1 MPTDCSNIEMRELLP
16 DFLHDTLSASER
28 ARVEAHLATCAE
40 CAAEHALLESAR
52 RAMAG
57 LRVPRVDT
65 AGIVAALPR
74 PMAPAVG
81 RRRTVGQRSPLLFR
95 LAAAITFISLGGIS
109 VAIARTYFGE
119 APVTAV
125 DSVMTWRSD
134 PALGAPSLASAD
146 TPRAASPAAGLSVH
160 PSIDDLGD
168 ADLESLLGELDL
180 IEAAPLAEPESN
192 PGGRALPV
200 TISGS

>member
-1 MPTDCSNIEMRELLP
+1 MRTDCSNIEMRELLP
-16 DFLHDTLSASER
+16 DFLHDALSPSER

-40 CAAEHALLESAR
+40 CAAEHALLKSAR

-74 PMAPAVG
+74 PMPAALQ
-81 RRRTVGQRSPLLFR
+81 RRTVARRSPMLFR

-119 APVTAV
+119 APVTSV

-134 PALGAPSLASAD
+134 PALGAPTLASAD
-146 TPRAASPAAGLSVH
+146 TPRAASPVAGLSVH
-160 PSIDDLGD
+160 PSINDLGD

-180 IEAAPLAEPESN
+180 IEAAPLAEPEST

-200 TISGS
+200 AISGS

>member
-1 MPTDCSNIEMRELLP
+1 MLTDCSNIEMRELLP
-16 DFLHDTLSASER
+16 DFLHDTLSPSDR
-28 ARVEAHLATCAE
+28 TRVEAHLATCAE
-40 CAAEHALLESAR
+40 CAAEHALLKSAR

-74 PMAPAVG
+74 PMMPALEH
-81 RRRTVGQRSPLLFR
+81 RRTVGRRSPMLFR

-119 APVTAV
+119 APATTV

-134 PALGAPSLASAD
+134 PALGAPTLARAD
-146 TPRAASPAAGLSVH
+146 TPRAASPAEGLSVH
-160 PSIDDLGD
+160 PSISDLGD

-180 IEAAPLAEPESN
+180 IEAAPLAEPETT

-200 TISGS
+200 AISGS